1 MARDFGVTPRPEHHA
16 CMVELLGRA
25 GKLDEA
31 CDFIERMPIWSNAAI
46 SGALL
51 GACRIHL
58 NVDITEIAARA
69 LFDLDPGTMEIRHL
83 VQPYPFNGKR
93 EEAYTITTLMKNGGV
108 KIIAG
113 YTVIEIKNKLYTFT
127 AGEIR

>member
-1 MARDFGVTPRPEHHA
+1 MLEDGSASIPWLEILEYA
-16 CMVELLGRA
+16 CTVDLLGRA

-31 CDFIERMPIWSNAAI
+31 CDFIERMPLGSNAAI

-69 LFDLDPGTMEIRHL
+69 LFDLDPGNQGDTSSC
-83 VQPYPFNGKR
+83 
-93 EEAYTITTLMKNGGV
+93 TTLPIQWEKRRS
-108 KIIAG
+108 
-113 YTVIEIKNKLYTFT
+113 LYNYNSNEERR
-127 AGEIR
+127 G